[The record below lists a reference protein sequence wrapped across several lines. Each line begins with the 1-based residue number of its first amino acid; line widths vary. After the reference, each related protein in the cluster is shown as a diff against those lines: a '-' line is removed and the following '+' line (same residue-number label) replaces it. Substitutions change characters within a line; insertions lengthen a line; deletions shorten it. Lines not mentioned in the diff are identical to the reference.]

1 MRLGPGKQRAEGESQ
16 SRKAERS
23 GGQAA
28 GRQRSAGEQAPPRD
42 GLAFEGAGHPGV
54 T

>member
-1 MRLGPGKQRAEGESQ
+1 MGLGPGEHRAEGESQ

-28 GRQRSAGEQAPPRD
+28 GSQCAAGEQAPPRD